1 MPRHVP
7 SQVKA
12 WAKLFQSV
20 CTTARLELELL
31 YHVQVQCYE
40 DAKLQ
45 RVFPEFIR
53 TLYDL
58 DVLAEDSIL
67 LWYHKGT
74 NPKGRWVGR
83 WQAWLRAGGW
93 VTGRCDEGHVGGSRV
108 DVSKVS
114 WVGYGQV

>member
-1 MPRHVP
+1 MSATHPTILSPVAHKP
-7 SQVKA
+7 SGLCPATHSFCQVKA
-12 WAKLFQSV
+12 WAKLLQSV
-20 CTTARLELELL
+20 CSTARLELELL

-67 LWYHKGT
+67 LWFHKGT
-74 NPKGRWVGR
+74 NAKGRWVG
-83 WQAWLRAGGW
+83 GW
-93 VTGRCDEGHVGGSRV
+93 V
-108 DVSKVS
+108 
-114 WVGYGQV
+114 GQWQIEQNQRTLND